1 MSNINKQKCLKNV
14 KTKPK
19 IFTTPT
25 LVKTPTND

>member
-1 MSNINKQKCLKNV
+1 MSENV
-14 KTKPK
+14 KIKLK